1 MSVRARYVES
11 IEQKPP
17 TLPGPLGHTCPP
29 KAIRKL
35 IHKNLLRDPRGNCLY
50 NLQSKFTGFPKN
62 FKELFWR
69 HSKNCSPDRLA
80 MLCGQLCQINMAAS
94 NSRVDEL
101 TSYFKTHNKIKEQQ
115 SHSAKVHSVG
125 WSCDGRL
132 LASGSFDKCV
142 CIFSLGTDRLKQET
156 TFRGHGG
163 SVDQLCWHSFHPE
176 LLSTASGDKTMRIWD
191 TRSQKCTANIAT
203 RGENIN
209 ISWSPDGNTIAV
221 GNKEDLVTFIDA
233 RVMKIRAEEQF
244 NFEVNEISWNKDS
257 DTFYLTNGQG
267 CVHILSYPDLELL
280 HVIKAHPGTCICI
293 EFDPTGRYF
302 ATGSADALVSL
313 WDADELCC
321 LRTFSRLE
329 WPVRTISFS
338 HDGQLL
344 AAASEDL
351 VIDIGEVETGEKV
364 ADIPVEA
371 ATFTVAWHPKQYL
384 LAYACDD
391 KDTYDR
397 KRDAGSLKV
406 FGFSSE

>member
-1 MSVRARYVES
+1 MVLES
-11 IEQKPP
+11 
-17 TLPGPLGHTCPP
+17 
-29 KAIRKL
+29 
-35 IHKNLLRDPRGNCLY
+35 
-50 NLQSKFTGFPKN
+50 S
-62 FKELFWR
+62 
-69 HSKNCSPDRLA
+69 
-80 MLCGQLCQINMAAS
+80 
-94 NSRVDEL
+94 VDEL
-101 TSYFKTHNKIKEQQ
+101 MTYFKTHNKVREQQ
-115 SHSAKVHSVG
+115 SHTAKVHSVG
-125 WSCDGRL
+125 WNCDGKF

-142 CIFSLGTDRLKQET
+142 CIFSLSPDRLKLET

-163 SVDQLCWHSFHPE
+163 SVDQLCWHASNPE
-176 LLSTASGDKTMRIWD
+176 LLSTASGDKTVRIWD
-191 TRSQKCTANIAT
+191 TRTQKCTANIST
-203 RGENIN
+203 KGENIN

-233 RVMKIRAEEQF
+233 RTMKIKIEEQF

-267 CVHILSYPDLELL
+267 CVHILNYPSLELL

-293 EFDPTGRYF
+293 EFDPTGKYF

-321 LRTFSRLE
+321 LRTFSRLD

-338 HDGQLL
+338 HDGKLL

-351 VIDIGEVETGEKV
+351 IIDIGEVETGEKV
-364 ADIPVEA
+364 TDIPVEA
-371 ATFTVAWHPKQYL
+371 ATFTVAWHPKQYF

-391 KDTYDR
+391 KDNYDR

-406 FGFSSE
+406 FGFPSEN

>member
-1 MSVRARYVES
+1 MATFNPRVE
-11 IEQKPP
+11 E
-17 TLPGPLGHTCPP
+17 
-29 KAIRKL
+29 L
-35 IHKNLLRDPRGNCLY
+35 IN
-50 NLQSKFTGFPKN
+50 
-62 FKELFWR
+62 
-69 HSKNCSPDRLA
+69 
-80 MLCGQLCQINMAAS
+80 
-94 NSRVDEL
+94 
-101 TSYFKTHNKIKEQQ
+101 YFKSHNKIREQQ

-125 WSCDGRL
+125 WSCDGKL
-132 LASGSFDKCV
+132 LASGSFDKSV
-142 CIFSLGTDRLKQET
+142 CIFSLGPDRLKQEI

-163 SVDQLCWHSFHPE
+163 SVDQLCWHAFCPE
-176 LLSTASGDKTMRIWD
+176 LLSTASGDKTVRIWD
-191 TRSQKCTANIAT
+191 TRTQKCTANIST

-267 CVHILSYPDLELL
+267 CVHILSYPELELL

-338 HDGQLL
+338 YDGQLL

-351 VIDIGEVETGEKV
+351 VIDIGEVETGEKI

-406 FGFSSE
+406 YGFAND